1 MGTRRWE
8 LETSYMGRGGRQSH
22 MFDFY
27 RVQFMMQDYF
37 FTLMFEKENGNTGLH
52 CFVEEQ

>member
-1 MGTRRWE
+1 
-8 LETSYMGRGGRQSH
+8 

-27 RVQFMMQDYF
+27 RVQLMMQDYF

-52 CFVEEQ
+52 SFVGEQ